1 MIAIDTIRALEYVHK
16 KHIIHRDIKP
26 ENLLMTEDGRCKLA
40 DFGVAT
46 SILQFDTEQAD
57 KTFAGSI
64 SYMAPERFKS

>member
-46 SILQFDTEQAD
+46 SILQFDTE
-57 KTFAGSI
+57 
-64 SYMAPERFKS
+64 